1 MHFHPKNV
9 QKFAVF
15 HFAPPSTKSFLV
27 SREKIFPA
35 LGKIFPRQRKNNLG
49 VNRKQNLGMR

>member
-27 SREKIFPA
+27 SREKNSQRWE
-35 LGKIFPRQRKNNLG
+35 KYFPRQRKNNLD

>member
-15 HFAPPSTKSFLV
+15 HFAPPSTKSFFGKQRKNIPSAGKNISLG
-27 SREKIFPA
+27 REKIT
-35 LGKIFPRQRKNNLG
+35 
-49 VNRKQNLGMR
+49 